1 MFINKLIINI
11 KISIFITNTLLTN
24 ILLLKIIYYKD
35 YNINNNIIMEDNNKK
50 LYKVVYRKYDKFT
63 IEEISTHTNS
73 NVDFEKRVV
82 CTITRM
88 DSDESGLKRN
98 INECLDQESQL
109 KKSKIEQNILFGT
122 YNNLSNDWEFAEIN
136 YLEMYNII
144 RAHSSYTS
152 KTDEEIEQI
161 NKAKQNNNLYKKIIN
176 QYALTNHNVVLHP
189 ADFVNYFCK
198 VTDSPIEYLF

>member
-1 MFINKLIINI
+1 
-11 KISIFITNTLLTN
+11 
-24 ILLLKIIYYKD
+24 
-35 YNINNNIIMEDNNKK
+35 MEDNNKK
-50 LYKVVYRKYDKFT
+50 LYKIVYRKYDKFE

-73 NVDFEKRVV
+73 NADFGKKVV

-98 INECLDQESQL
+98 INECLDQESQS

-122 YNNLSNDWEFAEIN
+122 YNNLSNDWEFVEIN

-176 QYALTNHNVVLHP
+176 QYALTNNNVLLHP
-189 ADFVNYFCK
+189 ADFTSYFCK
-198 VTDSPIEYLF
+198 VTESPIEYLF